1 MDIQN
6 LSWDLF
12 KKTGSIDAYLEYRA
26 SVETD
31 KKREFSNGKCQCKG
45 DSSSSGKLW

>member
-6 LSWDLF
+6 SSWDLF
-12 KKTGSIDAYLEYRA
+12 KKTGSIDAYLTYRA

-31 KKREFSNGKCQCKG
+31 RKREFSDGKCQYKR